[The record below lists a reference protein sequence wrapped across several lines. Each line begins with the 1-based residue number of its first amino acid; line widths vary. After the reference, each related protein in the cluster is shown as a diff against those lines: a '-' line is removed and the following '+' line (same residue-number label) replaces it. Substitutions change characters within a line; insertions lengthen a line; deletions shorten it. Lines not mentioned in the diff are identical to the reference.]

1 MEIVQTRAKQNH
13 ETFKIMKKS
22 TILYY
27 SKFILLL
34 ALTSY
39 AQNDETSTYD
49 KIWDKVTLYENE
61 ENSLISKFWL
71 TGRLQGEYHSFDN
84 DVSGDDHEDYDW
96 RRFRF
101 GFKATLLGDITLHS
115 EADLGLENQ
124 GKPLYNNLTDT
135 YFSWTTENGM
145 KFKLGKQSTPF
156 TLDGSTSSKKLHTLE
171 RSKIASNIWFGQ
183 EYFPGISLS
192 GSKNEVDYFAGFY
205 SSDNAP
211 EFDHAFKYRKSVL
224 KKALC

>member
-39 AQNDETSTYD
+39 AQNDATSTYD

-61 ENSLISKFWL
+61 ENSLITKFWL

-84 DVSGDDHEDYDW
+84 DVSGDDHDGYDW

-135 YFSWTTENGM
+135 YFSWSTENGM

-171 RSKIASNIWFGQ
+171 RIA
-183 EYFPGISLS
+183 
-192 GSKNEVDYFAGFY
+192 
-205 SSDNAP
+205 
-211 EFDHAFKYRKSVL
+211 DHAVNISKEVVFMATSVDVRHAAKYKKSVL
-224 KKALC
+224 KKKLAAEG

>member
-1 MEIVQTRAKQNH
+1 
-13 ETFKIMKKS
+13 MKKS

-84 DVSGDDHEDYDW
+84 DVSGDDHDDYDW

-101 GFKATLLGDITLHS
+101 GFKVTLLGDITLHS
-115 EADLGLENQ
+115 EADLGLVYYEIRIN
-124 GKPLYNNLTDT
+124 
-135 YFSWTTENGM
+135 
-145 KFKLGKQSTPF
+145 
-156 TLDGSTSSKKLHTLE
+156 
-171 RSKIASNIWFGQ
+171 ASC
-183 EYFPGISLS
+183 
-192 GSKNEVDYFAGFY
+192 
-205 SSDNAP
+205 
-211 EFDHAFKYRKSVL
+211 HL
-224 KKALC
+224 K